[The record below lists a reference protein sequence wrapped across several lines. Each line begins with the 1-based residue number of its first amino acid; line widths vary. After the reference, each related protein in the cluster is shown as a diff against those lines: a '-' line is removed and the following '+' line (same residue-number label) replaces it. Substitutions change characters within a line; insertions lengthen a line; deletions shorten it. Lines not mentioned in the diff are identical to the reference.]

1 MPMSSNG
8 GGPWGGGGGGDG
20 GGKSPWGGG
29 DRGGKGGGGGGQR
42 PPDIEE
48 ILREGRERL
57 KVIMGGGG
65 GGGRGKRPSGGGGL
79 GKGGIALI
87 LIAAVGFYLW
97 NAVYT
102 VKPEERSVI
111 LTFGERSGIGM
122 PGLNFI
128 FWPIQTKEIV
138 QVTRENTVNIGSL
151 NAGSRESQ
159 TSDQGLMLT
168 GDANIIDIGFQL
180 VWNIKDPEAYLFN
193 LADPPATVAAVA
205 ESAMRE
211 VIGRSEMKPILNR
224 DRFEISQ
231 EVSDLIQTTMDSYQS
246 GINIVRLNLD
256 KADPPKE
263 VIDSFRDVQAAEQER
278 DTLEKRAD
286 AYANKRLAEARGES
300 AQLLQ
305 EAEGYRAKVVNEADG
320 EASRFKAIFEEYA
333 KAEQVTRKRLYLE
346 SMERVLGGVQKVI
359 IDKTAAGGQGVVPYL
374 PLNELQSSKPN
385 KASTVSQSE
394 SNQGDQ

>member
-1 MPMSSNG
+1 MSSNG
-8 GGPWGGGGGGDG
+8 GGPWGTGGGDG

-29 DRGGKGGGGGGQR
+29 GGGGDRGGGQR
-42 PPDIEE
+42 PPDIED

-65 GGGRGKRPSGGGGL
+65 GGRGKRPGGGGAGGL

-87 LIAAVGFYLW
+87 AVAAIGFYLW

-111 LTFGERSGIGM
+111 LTFGERTGIGT

-128 FWPIQTKEIV
+128 LWPVQTKEIV
-138 QVTRENTVNIGSL
+138 QVTRENTVDIGSFQT
-151 NAGSRESQ
+151 GTRESQ
-159 TSDQGLMLT
+159 ASDKGLMLT

-180 VWNIKDPEAYLFN
+180 VWNVKDPEAYLFN
-193 LADPPATVAAVA
+193 LADPEATVTAVA

-224 DRFEISQ
+224 DRAEVSQ
-231 EVSDLIQTTMDSYQS
+231 QVSDLIQTTMDTYQS
-246 GINIVRLNLD
+246 GINVVRLNLD
-256 KADPPKE
+256 KADPPRE

-286 AYANKRLAEARGES
+286 AYANKRLAGARGES

-305 EAEGYRAKVVNEADG
+305 EAEGYRAKLVNEADG

-333 KAEQVTRKRLYLE
+333 KAQEVTRKRLYLE
-346 SMERVLGGVQKVI
+346 SMERVFADIDKVI
-359 IDKTAAGGQGVVPYL
+359 IDDGAAGGQGVVPYL
-374 PLNELQSSKPN
+374 PLNELRKTRPAQAGQNDIN
-385 KASTVSQSE
+385 K
-394 SNQGDQ
+394 GDQ

>member
-1 MPMSSNG
+1 MSSNG
-8 GGPWGGGGGGDG
+8 GGPWGTGGGDG

-29 DRGGKGGGGGGQR
+29 GGGGNRGGGQR
-42 PPDIEE
+42 PPDIED

-65 GGGRGKRPSGGGGL
+65 GRGKRTGGGGGGGGL

-87 LIAAVGFYLW
+87 IVAAIGFYLW

-111 LTFGERSGIGM
+111 LTFGERTGIGT

-128 FWPIQTKEIV
+128 LWPVQTKEIV
-138 QVTRENTVNIGSL
+138 QVTRENTVDIGSFST
-151 NAGSRESQ
+151 GPRESQ
-159 TSDQGLMLT
+159 ASDKGLMLT

-180 VWNIKDPEAYLFN
+180 VWNVKDPEAYLFN
-193 LADPPATVAAVA
+193 LADPEATVTAVA

-224 DRFEISQ
+224 DRA
-231 EVSDLIQTTMDSYQS
+231 EVSQQVADLIQSTMDTYQS
-246 GINIVRLNLD
+246 GINVVRLNLD

-286 AYANKRLAEARGES
+286 AYANKRLAGARGES

-305 EAEGYRAKVVNEADG
+305 EAEGYRAKLVNEADG

-333 KAEQVTRKRLYLE
+333 KAEEVTRKRLYLE
-346 SMERVLGGVQKVI
+346 SMERVFADVDKVI

-374 PLNELQSSKPN
+374 PLNELQSRKPAQPAQTDTN
-385 KASTVSQSE
+385 M
-394 SNQGDQ
+394 GDQ